1 MTIQIST
8 RHACH
13 PDDVKQYDTQKLRE
27 HFLLESVF
35 DKDTISGVYST
46 FDRLIVGGIFPSS
59 APLELLTVDQLK
71 SDYFLE
77 RREIGIIN
85 VGDTSS
91 VTVDGTTFSLK
102 KKEALYIG
110 RG

>member
-1 MTIQIST
+1 HIST
-8 RHACH
+8 RHASH
-13 PDDVKQYDTQKLRE
+13 PNDVKQYDTQKLRD
-27 HFLLESVF
+27 HFLLENLF
-35 DKDTISGVYST
+35 KKGTINGVYST

-59 APLELLTVDQLK
+59 ALLELLTVDQLK

-91 VTVDGTTFSLK
+91 VTVDGTTYSLK
-102 KKEALYIG
+102 
-110 RG
+110 